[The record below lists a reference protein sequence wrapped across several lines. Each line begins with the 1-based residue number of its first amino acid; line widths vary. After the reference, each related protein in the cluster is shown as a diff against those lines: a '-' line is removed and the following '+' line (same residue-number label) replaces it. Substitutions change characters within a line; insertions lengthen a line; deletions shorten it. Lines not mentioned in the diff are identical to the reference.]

1 MRKISLILTTLVLAG
16 MLLVACGAEETSTSG
31 TTPSPEVPPVTADT
45 TATDDGTS
53 LTETVVPGTDTTT
66 TPEIPVTGEEDPSR
80 VSNQLEFTVWNQNGE
95 QIGEVEDMVLDL
107 DNTRVAYV
115 IVGTGGFLELGER
128 EVLVPWSSLEVQ
140 SGAGDT
146 TGGES
151 NAFVL
156 QSDQEIFNNSP
167 EVDLDAI
174 LPEVGQPSNDWDAEI
189 RAYWESGVIPSTPD
203 AAATID
209 PNLNATSA
217 PAETATP
224 EATAGATDSAAALEG
239 VVLASDVLGEAIRL
253 SPGQGQGQASNI
265 PGAGTGQE
273 TATPAAEQATAT
285 ADPNPGSGQGVGNF
299 EGSLDDI
306 IVDIAT
312 GDILYLVVSTSLNDD
327 ERWIPVPLRFFQ
339 WDSENSEL
347 LLNVN
352 PAAISDAPFFL
363 EDEFPDTTVE
373 GWNSEWDAFWQSAVT
388 NP

>member
-1 MRKISLILTTLVLAG
+1 MRKISVILTTLVLAA

-45 TATDDGTS
+45 TATDDGMS
-53 LTETVVPGTDTTT
+53 LTETVVPSTDTTT
-66 TPEIPVTGEEDPSR
+66 TPEIPLTGEEDPSR
-80 VSNQLEFTVWNQNGE
+80 ITNQLDFTVWNQNGE
-95 QIGEVEDMVLDL
+95 EIGEVEDMVLDL

-128 EVLVPWSSLEVQ
+128 EVLVPWNSLEVQ

-151 NAFVL
+151 NAFIL

-167 EVDLDAI
+167 DVDLGAI
-174 LPEVGQPSNDWDAEI
+174 LPEVGQPANDWDAEI
-189 RAYWESGVIPSTPD
+189 RAYWESGVVPSTPD

-209 PNLNATSA
+209 PNLTATSA
-217 PAETATP
+217 PAEATP
-224 EATAGATDSAAALEG
+224 EATAGATDSTATLEG
-239 VVLASDVLGEAIRL
+239 VVLASDVLGESIHL
-253 SPGQGQGQASNI
+253 SPGQGQGQESNNS
-265 PGAGTGQE
+265 GAGTGQE
-273 TATPAAEQATAT
+273 TATPATEQATAT
-285 ADPNPGSGQGVGNF
+285 VDPNQGSGQGVGNF
-299 EGSLDDI
+299 EGTLDDI

-312 GDILYLVVSTSLNDD
+312 GDILYLVVSTTLNDD
-327 ERWIPVPLRFFQ
+327 ERWIPVPLLFFQ

-363 EDEFPDTTVE
+363 EDEFPNTSVE
-373 GWNSEWDAFWQSAVT
+373 GWSADFDTFWDSIVT
-388 NP
+388 PS